1 MLGSTLLD
9 RYRIDAELGKGGMG
23 IVYRGHDLVLNRS
36 VALKVLNAAY
46 LSETGK
52 ARLLTEA
59 RAAAK
64 LNLTQP
70 AVSRRAR
77 GLTRDPWSSNVPAGT
92 LGIGR

>member
-1 MLGSTLLD
+1 MRNLNLDHLRALAEVVRQGSF
-9 RYRIDAELGKGGMG
+9 
-23 IVYRGHDLVLNRS
+23 S
-36 VALKVLNAAY
+36 
-46 LSETGK
+46 
-52 ARLLTEA
+52 
-59 RAAAK
+59 AAART